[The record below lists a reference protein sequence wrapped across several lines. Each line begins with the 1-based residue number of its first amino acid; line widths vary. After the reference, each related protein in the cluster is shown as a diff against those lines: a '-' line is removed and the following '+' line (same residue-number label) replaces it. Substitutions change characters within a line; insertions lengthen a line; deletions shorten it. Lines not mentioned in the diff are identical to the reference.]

1 MPVVHHRTV
10 SVDGLEVFYREAGP
24 RAAPVLLL
32 LHGYPTSSHMF
43 RHLVP
48 ALADRY
54 RVIAP
59 DHIGFGRSSA
69 PTVEEFGYTFDA
81 LADVTA
87 AFLRA
92 VEVTR
97 YTVYVQDYGA
107 PIAWR
112 LALASPEA
120 IEGVISQ
127 NGNAYED
134 GFVPEFW
141 GPVWAHGAAPSAAT
155 EEALR
160 PALGRAA
167 IEWQYTHG
175 VPDVTTVAPEA
186 WEHDIALMARP
197 GVDRAQL
204 ALFADYTT
212 NRPLYPLV
220 HDWLRTSGV
229 PVLAVWGKNDEIFG
243 PAGATAFRDDVPSA
257 RIELLDGG
265 HFLLESHL
273 DDVVQIIRDWLSAH
287 AEPHRIVAQGVAGVA
302 GHGTSLMVKTP
313 SCLGLLGMSTGRDVM
328 RGGWRRT

>member
-1 MPVVHHRTV
+1 MALVQHSTV
-10 SVDGLEVFYREAGP
+10 SINGLEVFYREAGP
-24 RAAPVLLL
+24 QDAPVMLL

-43 RHLVP
+43 RHLIP
-48 ALADRY
+48 ALSDQY

-69 PTVEEFGYTFDA
+69 PSADDFGYTFDA
-81 LADVTA
+81 LAEVTA
-87 AFLRA
+87 AFLEA
-92 VEVTR
+92 LGITR

-112 LALASPEA
+112 LALANPRS

-141 GPVWAHGAAPSAAT
+141 EPIWAYGDNPT
-155 EEALR
+155 EANEAALR
-160 PALGRAA
+160 PALEREAV
-167 IEWQYTHG
+167 EWQYTHG
-175 VPDVTTVAPEA
+175 VPDPSTVSPDT
-186 WEHDIALMARP
+186 WEHDLALLARP
-197 GVDRAQL
+197 GVDRVQL
-204 ALFADYTT
+204 ALFADYAS
-212 NRPLYPLV
+212 NRALYSEV

-243 PAGATAFRDDVPSA
+243 PAGATAFDRDAQKP

-273 DDVVQIIRDWLSAH
+273 DEVARIIRDWR
-287 AEPHRIVAQGVAGVA
+287 ETI
-302 GHGTSLMVKTP
+302 
-313 SCLGLLGMSTGRDVM
+313 
-328 RGGWRRT
+328 